1 MYKLVEGSDENTVKK
16 KLIVRQEEPADCGI
30 SSLESIIR
38 YYGGNVSLEE
48 LRISS
53 LTSINGVNAYN
64 LIECAKKYGFDAIG
78 INTDKLNELNLPCIA
93 HLKINESL
101 SHFVCIYSINKDYV
115 TLMDPGVGEI
125 KMNINDFNDIS
136 TKNFILLTP
145 KTHLSYITHPNL
157 IKINF
162 KNLIK
167 TNKNKLTYIIILNIL
182 YLLFSLILG
191 SYVIFIK
198 PNTNI
203 IKLLLIY
210 VLISLIS
217 NYTYY
222 LIKIKSKNLQNVFS
236 SSLISN
242 FLNHIFNLPFNYL
255 HIKEYGEIVK
265 RVHDMENIEDI
276 LINFII
282 NISINSILILIS
294 LIIIIILN
302 IKIFLISLISI
313 IIYLLIILIKNR
325 NIKDHIN
332 EVITSSTDYH
342 SMLVD
347 LMQGLTSVK
356 HNISEKYYLNKLN
369 NSYNNFLNF
378 DYNYNKEV
386 LKMNFLKQ
394 SLLTSIELFINIIL
408 VSNLINNTIS
418 INNYVIT
425 IYIYNLLINSVINI
439 ADYIPSIIY
448 INKIIIKV
456 NEFYNVKEENNK
468 GCNFVNG
475 NIKICNLSFSYNNY
489 NKVLDKFN
497 LEINKNDKVIIKG
510 ESGAG
515 KSTICKLLNKEYTN
529 YYGTIK
535 IGNKNLR
542 DISTYELRS
551 HLSYSSQGEKIL
563 IGTIRDN
570 ILMGNKI
577 SNDRLNN
584 IINICEINR
593 ITNKKLFGLDTFLYG
608 GDGELSGGEKE
619 LIFLARSL
627 VLNKDIIILDET
639 LSEVNEELEHKIL
652 NNLFNSYNDK
662 TIIYITHKNSKDYF
676 EKTIYV

>member
-1 MYKLVEGSDENTVKK
+1 MKNTVKK
-16 KLIVRQEEPADCGI
+16 KLIVRQEEAADCGI

-64 LIECAKKYGFDAIG
+64 LIECAKKYSFDAIG
-78 INTDKLNELNLPCIA
+78 INTDKLDNLKLPCIA

-101 SHFVCIYSINKDYV
+101 SHFVCIYNINKDYV
-115 TLMDPGVGEI
+115 TLMDPSSGEV

-145 KTHLSYITHPNL
+145 KTHLSYITHPNH

-167 TNKNKLTYIIILNIL
+167 TNKKTLANIIILNIL
-182 YLLFSLILG
+182 YLLFSLIIG

-203 IKLLLIY
+203 IKILLIY
-210 VLISLIS
+210 ILISLIS

-222 LIKIKSKNLQNVFS
+222 LIKIKSKNLQNTFS

-242 FLNHIFNLPFNYL
+242 FLHHIFNLPFNYL

-265 RVHDMENIEDI
+265 RVQDMENIQDI
-276 LINFII
+276 IINFII
-282 NISINSILILIS
+282 SISINSILILIS
-294 LIIIIILN
+294 LIIIININ
-302 IKIFLISLISI
+302 IKIFLVSLISI

-347 LMQGLTSVK
+347 LIQGLTSIK
-356 HNISEKYYLNKLN
+356 HTMSECFYLNKLN
-369 NSYNNFLNF
+369 DSYKYFLDY

-386 LKMNFLKQ
+386 LKTNFLKQ
-394 SLLTSIELFINIIL
+394 SLLSSIELFINIIL
-408 VSNLINNTIS
+408 VNNLINNNIS

-439 ADYIPSIIY
+439 AEYIPSIIY
-448 INKIIIKV
+448 INKVIIKV
-456 NEFYNVKEENNK
+456 NEFYNVNEENNK
-468 GCNFVNG
+468 GDKFING
-475 NIKICNLSFSYNNY
+475 DIKITNLSFSYNNY
-489 NKVLDKFN
+489 NKILNNFDLN
-497 LEINKNDKVIIKG
+497 INKNDKVIIKG

-515 KSTICKLLNKEYTN
+515 KSTLCKLLNKEYDN
-529 YYGTIK
+529 YQGNIL
-535 IGNKNLR
+535 IGNINLK
-542 DISTYELRS
+542 DISIFNLRS
-551 HLSYSSQGEKIL
+551 HLSYSSQNEKIL

-570 ILMGNKI
+570 ILMGRNI
-577 SNDRLNN
+577 SNDKLNN
-584 IINICEINR
+584 IIKICELNR
-593 ITNKKLFGLDTFLYG
+593 ILNKRIFGLDTFLYG
-608 GDGELSGGEKE
+608 GDSELSGGEKE
-619 LIFLARSL
+619 LIFLARTL
-627 VLNKDIIILDET
+627 VLNRDIIILDET

-652 NNLFNSYNDK
+652 TNLFNNYNDK
-662 TIIYITHKNSKDYF
+662 TIIYITHKNSKNYF